1 VMWWVICALDA
12 VAAALYRAADR
23 LFAAGQR

>member
-1 VMWWVICALDA
+1 VMWWGICALDA